1 MRIYHYHPDTKEY
14 LGNGKARLSPL
25 DAKQGQE
32 VYLIPANA
40 TEIVPPK
47 EVEGKARVFE
57 NNEWKYVDFEEVAQ
71 KDMSNTSP
79 STHTA
84 FQQVAELLQTLQLK
98 VNDMQSDLDDKN
110 AKIAELEV
118 GMNSK
123 FSEIEVGLNAMG
135 IKEIPAVT
143 EESLI

>member
-25 DAKQGQE
+25 DAKEGNE
-32 VYLIPANA
+32 VFLIPANA

-57 NNEWKYVDFEEVAQ
+57 NNAWKYVDFEVVAQ
-71 KDMSNTSP
+71 KDTTNTSP
-79 STHTA
+79 STQTA
-84 FQQVAELLQTLQLK
+84 FQQVATLLQLLQLK
-98 VNDMQSDLDDKN
+98 VDEMQSDLDVKN

-118 GMNSK
+118 GMNAK
-123 FSEIEVGLNAMG
+123 FSELEVGMNAMG
-135 IKEIPAVT
+135 IKESPAIT
-143 EESLI
+143 EELI